1 MGLLLSGMSLV
12 LTTISTF
19 GRQGYEEIIPLI
31 IQKMA
36 NISKYAQDYYYY
48 MTPCP
53 WLQIKYLK
61 ILQLFPPP
69 ENQADRTKIN
79 EIMMDIINKTE
90 VTKNVNKNNSDHS
103 ILFECINLIIV
114 YKDAAFEVLRKDV
127 IKLLGRFISVKEPNI
142 RYLALETMSKLGAIS
157 HGLVQKHM
165 KPIFL
170 SLRDKDISIR
180 RRALDLLFC
189 LCDQS
194 VAGEVVNELLDYLQ
208 ENDYELKEEM
218 VLKIAILAEKFA
230 ENLNWY
236 IDVIIKLIEF
246 AGDYVSED
254 IWFRVA

>member
-1 MGLLLSGMSLV
+1 M
-12 LTTISTF
+12 
-19 GRQGYEEIIPLI
+19 IIKKLATVD
-31 IQKMA
+31 QHA
-36 NISKYAQDYYYY
+36 NEYYYY

-61 ILQLFPPP
+61 ILQYFPAPK
-69 ENQADRTKIN
+69 NAVDLRTINGIIADVMK
-79 EIMMDIINKTE
+79 KTE
-90 VTKNVNKNNSDHS
+90 VTKNVNKNNSDHG
-103 ILFECINLIIV
+103 ILFEALNLAIQ
-114 YKDAAFEVLRKDV
+114 YGESTPEATRKDI
-127 IKLLGRFISVKEPNI
+127 IKLLGKFINVKEPNI
-142 RYLALETMSKLGAIS
+142 RYLALECMSKLGSIS
-157 HGLVQKHM
+157 QGLVQKHM
-165 KPIFL
+165 KAVFV

-208 ENDYELKEEM
+208 ENDYDLKEEM